1 MISERTFARSFSGF
15 WTELLPLLTPN
26 FVHLVSNG
34 FKNALIDAD
43 GEPIVPVPKDPE
55 IRDTAVIA
63 EFAFFI
69 SQLSIQ
75 RNLSVY
81 ELIREK
87 KYSEKAEH
95 YALEV
100 VKKYEGGRVPLSA
113 PLLPKE
119 LEEGLALAVN
129 YERFFNAR
137 GVPLSAPLLP
147 KELEEGLAL
156 AVNYERFFN
165 ARGKNQ
171 IIEFG
176 PSIPGAGFLAECKAD
191 ISVGTT
197 LFEVK
202 TVDRNLAGKDIR
214 QLVVYLALQGVT
226 GNRRWV
232 SGGFF
237 NPRRAIY
244 HEFNIDYIINQMSG
258 GKASLEVFQELIDFV
273 SIRDIQLDATF

>member
-137 GVPLSAPLLP
+137 G
-147 KELEEGLAL
+147 
-156 AVNYERFFN
+156 
-165 ARGKNQ
+165 KNQ

-232 SGGFF
+232 SGGVF